1 MSSKT
6 NCCRILDS
14 LGINYSLIEYEWDE
28 HNLDAI
34 TVANKIGLIP
44 EKVCKTLV
52 LCGDIIP
59 FFVVVIPGDQE
70 LSLKKAAKATGN
82 KSCSMLPLKD
92 LFAIT
97 GYIRGGCSAI
107 GMKKHFPTYIEE
119 TILLH
124 DLISVSPGQR
134 GLQIL
139 INPYDFVHASMA
151 SIANLI

>member
-6 NCCRILDS
+6 NCCRKLDS
-14 LGINYSLIEYEWDE
+14 LGINYTLIEYEWDE
-28 HNLDAI
+28 NNLDAI
-34 TVANKIGLIP
+34 TVADKIGFLP

-59 FFVVVIPGDQE
+59 YFVVVIPGDQE
-70 LSLKKAAKATGN
+70 LSLKKTAKATGN

-151 SIANLI
+151 TIANLI